1 MNSSKRRKL
10 ISAISLLVFAGF
22 IALLSFLF
30 GDDLTGMVNDPEALK
45 QKTAGVKGALL
56 FVILIALQVVLA
68 VIPGQIFAFA
78 GGYCFGALGGT
89 VLTLLGTMLGSLLA
103 FLLAKCLGIKAVTAF
118 YPEEKLQE
126 LSFLKESPRQYLIT
140 FLIFLIPGVPK
151 DMLSYFMGLTQ
162 MRLPAFL
169 IISALGRLPAMTVTV
184 LGGAAVQTKSKALI
198 IVAISIL
205 LALAVAGFITYVY
218 QKKKKVSQENN
229 DK

>member
-1 MNSSKRRKL
+1 
-10 ISAISLLVFAGF
+10 
-22 IALLSFLF
+22 
-30 GDDLTGMVNDPEALK
+30 
-45 QKTAGVKGALL
+45 
-56 FVILIALQVVLA
+56 
-68 VIPGQIFAFA
+68 
-78 GGYCFGALGGT
+78 
-89 VLTLLGTMLGSLLA
+89 
-103 FLLAKCLGIKAVTAF
+103 
-118 YPEEKLQE
+118 
-126 LSFLKESPRQYLIT
+126 
-140 FLIFLIPGVPK
+140 
-151 DMLSYFMGLTQ
+151 MGLTQ